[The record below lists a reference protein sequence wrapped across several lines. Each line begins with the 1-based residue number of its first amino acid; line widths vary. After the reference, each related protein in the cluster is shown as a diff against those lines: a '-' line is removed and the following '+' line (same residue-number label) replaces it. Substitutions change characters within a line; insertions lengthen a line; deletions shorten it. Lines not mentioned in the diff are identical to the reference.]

1 MSTGNLGPNQH
12 LVGRSGSRLLLS
24 TPALLLD
31 LDAFEANLAAMAAR
45 VRTLGLKLRPHS
57 KAHKSGTIGRKQ
69 VEAGA
74 VGISCANLDEA
85 ETMARSGIESVL
97 VTSPVVSPA
106 ALDRLVALAKRI
118 KEVLVVADNPA
129 NVDALGVWAR
139 DGGVKLGILVDID
152 VGQHRT
158 GVVGQEAAIALAQ
171 RIAASGLLR
180 YRGVQAY
187 YGHLQHVPAFA
198 DRGAVV
204 QKVLDGLRGIVDA
217 LGAAGLPPEIV
228 SGSGTG
234 THRIDAVAK
243 VHTELQPGSYLFMD
257 RQYAAVE
264 LLPDEPAFQQSL
276 FVQTTVVSANQPDL
290 AVVHGGW
297 KAFSTESDVPIVAKG
312 APDGAKYKFMGD
324 EHGGLQ
330 LPPGSAALPIGTIV
344 EFVPPHCDPTVNLFN
359 RFHCVRGDDLVDIWP
374 IEARGY

>member
-1 MSTGNLGPNQH
+1 MSTGILGPNQH
-12 LVGRSGSRLLLS
+12 LVGRSGSRHLLN

-45 VRTLGLKLRPHS
+45 VRNLGLNLRPHA

-74 VGISCANLDEA
+74 IGISCANLDEA
-85 ETMARSGIESVL
+85 EAMARGGVESVL
-97 VTSPVVSPA
+97 VTSPVVSAPG
-106 ALDRLVALAKRI
+106 LDRLTALAGRVR
-118 KEVLVVADNPA
+118 EVLVVADHPI
-129 NVDALGVWAR
+129 NVEALAARAAEADVTLGV
-139 DGGVKLGILVDID
+139 LVDID

-158 GVVGQEAAIALAQ
+158 GVVGPAAAVAVAQ
-171 RIAASGLLR
+171 RIAASPSLR

-204 QKVLDGLRGIVDA
+204 GQALDGLRAIIAA
-217 LGAAGLPPEIV
+217 LTTVGLAPEIV

-234 THRIDAVAK
+234 THRIDALAK

-264 LLPDEPAFQQSL
+264 LLPDEPAFRQSL
-276 FVQTTVVSANQPDL
+276 FVLATVVSINQQDL
-290 AVVHGGW
+290 AVLHGGW
-297 KAFSTESDVPIVAKG
+297 KAFSTESDVPLVAKG
-312 APDGAKYKFMGD
+312 APQESRYKFMGD

-330 LPPGSAALPIGTIV
+330 LPAGSTALPLGAQV

-359 RFHCVRGDDLVDIWP
+359 RFHCVRGNELVDIWP

>member
-1 MSTGNLGPNQH
+1 MSTGVLGPNQH
-12 LVGRSGSRLLLS
+12 LVGRSGSRLLLN

-45 VRTLGLKLRPHS
+45 VQKLGLKLRPHA

-85 ETMARSGIESVL
+85 DAMAHGGIESVL

-106 ALDRLVALAKRI
+106 GLDRLVALATRI
-118 KEVLVVADNPA
+118 REVLVVADNPA
-129 NVDALGVWAR
+129 NVDALAAR
-139 DGGVKLGILVDID
+139 AREGGVELGILVDID

-158 GVVGQEAAIALAQ
+158 GVVGQEPAIALAR
-171 RIAASGLLR
+171 RIAASGSLR
-180 YRGVQAY
+180 YRGLQAY
-187 YGHLQHVPAFA
+187 YGHLQHVPTFA
-198 DRGAVV
+198 GRGAVV
-204 QKVLDGLRGIVDA
+204 QQALDGLRGIIDG
-217 LGAAGLPPEIV
+217 LRAAGLPPEIV

-264 LLPDEPAFQQSL
+264 LLPDEPAFRQSL
-276 FVQTTVVSANQPDL
+276 FVQTTVVSVNQLDL

-312 APDGAKYKFMGD
+312 APGGAKYKFMGD

>member
-1 MSTGNLGPNQH
+1 MSTGILGPNQH
-12 LVGRSGSRLLLS
+12 LVGRSGSRRQLN

-45 VRTLGLKLRPHS
+45 VDKLGLKLRPHA

-74 VGISCANLDEA
+74 IGISCANLDEA
-85 ETMARSGIESVL
+85 EAMARGGVDSIL
-97 VTSPVVSPA
+97 ITSPVVSPA
-106 ALDRLVALAKRI
+106 GLDRVAALAARI
-118 KEVLVVADNPA
+118 KEPLIVADNPA
-129 NVDALGVWAR
+129 NVDALAARAKEAGVMI
-139 DGGVKLGILVDID
+139 GVLVDID

-158 GVVGQEAAIALAQ
+158 GVVGEEAAVALAK
-171 RIAASGLLR
+171 RIAASGALR
-180 YRGVQAY
+180 YRGLQAY
-187 YGHLQHVPAFA
+187 YGHLQHVPTFA
-198 DRGAVV
+198 GRGAVV
-204 QKVLDGLRGIVDA
+204 QQALDGLRGIIDA
-217 LGAAGLPPEIV
+217 LRTVNLPPEIV

-264 LLPDEPAFQQSL
+264 LLPDGPPFRQSL
-276 FVQTTVVSANQPDL
+276 FVQTTVVSTNQQDL

-297 KAFSTESDVPIVAKG
+297 KAFSTESDVPVVAQG
-312 APDGAKYKFMGD
+312 APREAKYKFMGD

-330 LPPGSAALPIGTIV
+330 LPAGSAALPIGTII